1 MRYLSRILFL
11 LLFACSSIL
20 PAYAASGFSSSSSQ
34 ASEQA
39 HFSPEQIVKFA
50 KKVEKTMADKGAYV
64 AILARMGRPR
74 SELPPGM
81 HFTHVAFAVYS
92 EITTNDGRKIPGY
105 AVYNL
110 YQKNDHPDV
119 STLVQDFPVDFFAGV
134 AELEAGLII
143 PSAELQARL
152 LEVIASP
159 TYAAVH
165 DSNYSVIANPY
176 TLGKQ
181 NCTEFVLDVTNA
193 AIYQTGDMKKIKA
206 NTKAYFVAQEVNVS
220 PLKLMLGSMFSRE
233 VSTSDQTGKPV
244 TATFE
249 TIGAYL
255 QKYAVGTE
263 MLTVRPD

>member
-1 MRYLSRILFL
+1 MRYLTRILL
-11 LLFACSSIL
+11 LLFILSGL
-20 PAYAASGFSSSSSQ
+20 PAYAAPGFSSSSSQ
-34 ASEQA
+34 ASEPA
-39 HFSPEQIVKFA
+39 NFTPEKIVKFA
-50 KKVEKTMADKGAYV
+50 KKVENILAGKGAHV

-92 EITTNDGRKIPGY
+92 EITTSDGRKIPGY
-105 AVYNL
+105 AIHNL
-110 YQKNDHPDV
+110 YQNNDRPDI
-119 STLVQDFPVDFFAGV
+119 SALVQDFPVDFFAGV

-165 DSNYSVIANPY
+165 DPNYSVIANPY

-193 AIYQTGDMKKIKA
+193 AIYQTGDMKIIKA
-206 NTKAYFVAQEVNVS
+206 NTNAYFVAQDVNVN
-220 PLKLMLGSMFSRE
+220 PFKLMLGSMFSRE
-233 VSTSDQTGKPV
+233 VSTSDHNGKPV

-255 QKYAVGTE
+255 QKYALGTE
-263 MLTVRPD
+263 IITVRPD